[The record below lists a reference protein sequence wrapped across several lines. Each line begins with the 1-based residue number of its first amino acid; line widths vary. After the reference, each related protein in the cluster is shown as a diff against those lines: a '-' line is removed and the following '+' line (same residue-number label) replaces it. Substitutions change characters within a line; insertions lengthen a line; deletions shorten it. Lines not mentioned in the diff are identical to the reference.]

1 MWKLSTAAFAA
12 ALLLG
17 GLTSLAGAEED
28 PPGKKIYLKLK
39 CQQCHT
45 IEALNISKVEGEEEE
60 EEEAVEGE
68 EKVDPPDLS
77 GAGKERTAEWHAK
90 WLKKEEKTKKGR
102 KHKKKFK
109 GTAEELTVL
118 SAWLATLK
126 YDVPK
131 NKQDGASKAKAGAS
145 AAKKDSVS
153 KVTTPAAKKD
163 SLPKVTTPVVK
174 KDSLPKAATP
184 AAKKDSVSKGK
195 VAVPAAKKDSV
206 AKATTPVAKKDSLPK
221 AATPAA
227 KKDSVAKA
235 KAGAPPVRK
244 DTAAKAK
251 DTLSKARK
259 DSLSKDIK
267 AK

>member
-1 MWKLSTAAFAA
+1 MWKISTVALAA
-12 ALLLG
+12 ALLLI
-17 GLTSLAGAEED
+17 GLTSAALAGED
-28 PPGKKIYLKLK
+28 PPGKKAFLRNK

-45 IEALNISKVEGEEEE
+45 IDALNISKVEGEE

-126 YDVPK
+126 YDAPK
-131 NKQDGASKAKAGAS
+131 EKQDGASKAKAGAP

-153 KVTTPAAKKD
+153 KAATPA
-163 SLPKVTTPVVK
+163 VK
-174 KDSLPKAATP
+174 KDSLPKAATPAVKKDSLPKTATP

-195 VAVPAAKKDSV
+195 VAVPAAR
-206 AKATTPVAKKDSLPK
+206 
-221 AATPAA
+221 
-227 KKDSVAKA
+227 KDSVAKA

-251 DTLSKARK
+251 DSLSKARK